1 MKRFFGLVLER
12 LVFLSQNLEVGKC
25 RKKKKLKSRKTKAAA
40 VSERKKLLFY
50 LKPIRRHNL
59 KCVWGQFFSYV
70 VCPHN
75 SGGTVWQE
83 GTDLFAEVC
92 YEAGGG

>member
-25 RKKKKLKSRKTKAAA
+25 RKKKKLKSRKTKAA

-50 LKPIRRHNL
+50 LKPIQRHNL
-59 KCVWGQFFSYV
+59 KCVWVQFSYV
-70 VCPHN
+70 VWSHK